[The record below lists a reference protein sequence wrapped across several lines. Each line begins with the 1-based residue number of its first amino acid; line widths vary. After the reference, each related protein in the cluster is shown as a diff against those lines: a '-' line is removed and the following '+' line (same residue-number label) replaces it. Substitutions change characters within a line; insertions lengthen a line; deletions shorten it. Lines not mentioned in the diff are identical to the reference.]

1 MGRAAYEDRRGR
13 GVELSVSKV
22 IYSFSVSLDGFM
34 ESRDRKLDWVLVDE
48 ELHRF
53 FNDEAREVGTFVY
66 GRRLYELMVDF
77 WPTADSDPSL
87 PGYMAD
93 FARIWREKPKVV
105 FSKTLKKVEWNSR
118 LATDGLAEEIA
129 RMKAD
134 PGGDIAIGGANL
146 AAAAIE
152 LDLVDEGSDQGD
164 AQAPLELQA
173 VGIGDRWVIGE
184 GRGVEA
190 LAAILA
196 AGNGADRRRAAAAR
210 GGVDAMLAEIAD
222 ATLTTYVAT
231 GFPTSHYWE
240 DRS

>member
-1 MGRAAYEDRRGR
+1 MGRAADEDSRRR
-13 GVELSVSKV
+13 SVELIVSKV

-118 LATDGLAEEIA
+118 LATDGLAEQIA

-134 PGGDIAIGGANL
+134 PVGDIAIGGANL

-152 LDLVDEGSDQGD
+152 LDLVDEYRVSINPVVLGAGTPFFPRLDSSIRLRLIESRTFGS
-164 AQAPLELQA
+164 
-173 VGIGDRWVIGE
+173 
-184 GRGVEA
+184 GVVNLRYE
-190 LAAILA
+190 
-196 AGNGADRRRAAAAR
+196 
-210 GGVDAMLAEIAD
+210 
-222 ATLTTYVAT
+222 
-231 GFPTSHYWE
+231 
-240 DRS
+240 RSRP

>member
-1 MGRAAYEDRRGR
+1 M
-13 GVELSVSKV
+13 SVSKV

-77 WPTADSDPSL
+77 WPTADGDPSL

-152 LDLVDEGSDQGD
+152 LDLVDEYRVSINPVVLGAGTPFFPRLDSSIRLRLIESRTFGS
-164 AQAPLELQA
+164 
-173 VGIGDRWVIGE
+173 
-184 GRGVEA
+184 GVVNLRYE
-190 LAAILA
+190 
-196 AGNGADRRRAAAAR
+196 
-210 GGVDAMLAEIAD
+210 
-222 ATLTTYVAT
+222 
-231 GFPTSHYWE
+231 
-240 DRS
+240 RSRP

>member
-152 LDLVDEGSDQGD
+152 LDLVDEYRVSINPVVLGAGTPFFPRLDGSIR
-164 AQAPLELQA
+164 LRLIES
-173 VGIGDRWVIGE
+173 RTFSS
-184 GRGVEA
+184 GVVNLRYE
-190 LAAILA
+190 
-196 AGNGADRRRAAAAR
+196 
-210 GGVDAMLAEIAD
+210 
-222 ATLTTYVAT
+222 
-231 GFPTSHYWE
+231 
-240 DRS
+240 RSRP